1 MDKEIETKK
10 IMRKAIKS
18 YAVKRESEVTNTQI
32 KIYTESEKANPQYKI
47 LNSFN
52 EDYSEEITLK
62 QLMLVP
68 EKLDLLQR
76 GTMAKMFVEPTIKN
90 ILKRLGK
97 EYKKDVRQVSVFIA
111 TSDTDCE
118 NLKLILCIDG
128 KPFKR
133 LKFNDVLD

>member
-76 GTMAKMFVEPTIKN
+76 GTMAKMF
-90 ILKRLGK
+90 L
-97 EYKKDVRQVSVFIA
+97 
-111 TSDTDCE
+111 
-118 NLKLILCIDG
+118 
-128 KPFKR
+128 
-133 LKFNDVLD
+133 

>member
-32 KIYTESEKANPQYKI
+32 KIYTESEK
-47 LNSFN
+47 
-52 EDYSEEITLK
+52 
-62 QLMLVP
+62 
-68 EKLDLLQR
+68 LDLLQR

-97 EYKKDVRQVSVFIA
+97 EYEKDVRQVSVFIA

-118 NLKLILCIDG
+118 NLKLILCIDD